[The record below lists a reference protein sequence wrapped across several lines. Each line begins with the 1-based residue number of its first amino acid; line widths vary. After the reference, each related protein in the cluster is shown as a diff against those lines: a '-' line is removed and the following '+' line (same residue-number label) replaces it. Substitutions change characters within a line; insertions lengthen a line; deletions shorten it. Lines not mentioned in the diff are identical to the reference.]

1 MNLHLIDV
9 GIIVFFLAMSVLVGY
24 WVSHRASRDTKSYFL
39 GGNVL
44 PWYMLG
50 VSNASGMFDIAGTML
65 LVTWLFIY
73 GMKSVWIP
81 WLWPVFNQIFL
92 MVYLSGWLRRS
103 GVTTGAEWIKIR
115 FGDGLGA
122 QLSHLIVVVFALVSV
137 IGFLSYGF
145 KGIGKFAVDFLPWHF
160 TADAGANENIYALIL
175 VGITTFYVVKGGMF
189 SVVITEVMQF
199 TLLSIASVAIG
210 LIAMNQVSPGTL
222 HHFVPAGWDNIF
234 FGWQTGLD
242 WSKQLPA
249 ANAKIIQDGFS
260 LFGFLWMML
269 LFKGFIVAAAGP
281 APNYDM
287 QRILSTRNPREACMM
302 SAVVN
307 VVLNVPRYFMVAGLT
322 ILALV
327 YYNSDIR
334 AMGVNMDFEKV
345 LPDALSRFVPAGL
358 LGITVAGLLA
368 AFMSNL
374 AATVNAA
381 PPYIVNDIYRRFINP
396 NASERLCVKL
406 SYVASF
412 SVVAFGIAIG
422 WFVAS
427 INDVVQWIVSGLWGG
442 YAAANVIKWYWWR
455 FNGFGYFWGMA
466 TGIGVAMVVLLPFAG
481 PWQAE
486 ILAASAAM
494 PALHAAVVT
503 LATLP
508 SAFFWFPFILAAS
521 LVGCFV
527 GTWLSKAED
536 MEVLKAFYKR
546 TRPWGFW
553 GPVLKAVQAED
564 PAFRPNPDFFRDM
577 FNIVVGVVWQTA
589 LVAMPVYVVIR
600 EYQRAEI
607 ALAIVVATSLIL
619 WVTWLSHLKKAYPD
633 SDNITPVPRVDA
645 QL

>member
-1 MNLHLIDV
+1 MNLHLIDIA
-9 GIIVFFLAMSVLVGY
+9 IIVFFLGASVLVGY
-24 WVSHRASRDTKSYFL
+24 LVSHRASRNTKSYFL

-44 PWYMLG
+44 PWYLLG

-65 LVTWLFIY
+65 LVTWLFVY
-73 GMKSVWIP
+73 GMKSAWIP

-103 GVTTGAEWIKIR
+103 GVTTGAEWIKFR
-115 FGDGLGA
+115 FGNGLGA

-160 TADAGANENIYALIL
+160 VADPGANENIYALIL
-175 VGITTFYVVKGGMF
+175 IGITTFYVVKGGMF

-199 TLLSIASVAIG
+199 TLLSVAAVAIG
-210 LIAMNQVSPGTL
+210 LIAMNNVAPETL
-222 HHFVPAGWDNIF
+222 HQVIPAGWDNIF
-234 FGWQTGLD
+234 FGWNTGLD
-242 WSKQLPA
+242 WSKHIPA
-249 ANAKIIQDGFS
+249 ANAKIVSDGMS
-260 LFGFLWMML
+260 LFGFFWMML
-269 LFKGFIVAAAGP
+269 LFKGIFVAAAGP

-327 YYNSDIR
+327 FYSTTIR
-334 AMGVNMDFEKV
+334 EMGTNMDFEKV
-345 LPDALSRFVPAGL
+345 LPDALSRFVPVGL

-396 NASERLCVKL
+396 NASERLCVRL

-412 SVVAFGIAIG
+412 SVVALGIAVG
-422 WFVAS
+422 WFVTS
-427 INDVVQWIVSGLWGG
+427 INDVVQWIVAGLWGG
-442 YAAANVIKWYWWR
+442 YAASNVIKWYWWR

-466 TGIGVAMVVLLPFAG
+466 VGIGAAMLVLLPFAS
-481 PWQAE
+481 PWQAQ
-486 ILAASAAM
+486 ILAATTGM
-494 PALHAAVVT
+494 PAIHGALET

-508 SAFFWFPFILAAS
+508 IAFFWFPAILALS
-521 LVGCFV
+521 LIGCFI
-527 GTWLSKAED
+527 GTYLSKAED
-536 MEVLKAFYKR
+536 MEVLKAFYKK

-553 GPVLKAVQAED
+553 GPVLKAVQADD
-564 PAFRPNPDFFRDM
+564 PTFKPNPDFVRDM
-577 FNIVVGVVWQTA
+577 FNIAVGIVWQTS
-589 LVAMPVYVVIR
+589 LVALPIYVVIR
-600 EYQRAEI
+600 EFDKAEI
-607 ALAIVVATSLIL
+607 AGGIVAATSLIL
-619 WVTWLSHLKKAYPD
+619 YFTWVRHLKKAYPD
-633 SDNITPVPRVDA
+633 SDNVPVA
-645 QL
+645 AE